1 MRLLIISHDVVG
13 RRMAGP
19 GIRAWEMARALS
31 CCAEI
36 TLIAPYP
43 VDVTAPGIRTG
54 RFTLGDASSLAFYLN
69 QADAILANGFLL
81 EAHPELADASQ
92 RLILDLYDPT
102 LFENIELFRHASPSE
117 REARA
122 RHDVDLLNR
131 QLTSGN
137 MFLCATERQRDLYL
151 GALMAAGRITPERV
165 DSDPLL
171 HSLVAVVPFGL
182 PAKPPVRTGPG
193 VRGVIPG
200 IGDNDPV
207 ILWSSGMWDWLDPL
221 TLVRAMPQVIAQ
233 VPNAR
238 LVFLAGKHP
247 GGAAPSQMPE
257 ATRRLAEELGLW
269 QRHIFFYETW
279 VPYADRANLL
289 LDATVAVSLHRQH
302 LEMIYAAIRSRILD
316 YLWVGLPAVLSDGDS
331 AAALAREHGF
341 ALVTPPENP
350 EAVAQAL
357 ITLLIDESRRV
368 ELAARARAIAPQYT
382 WTNVVRPIISF
393 LEAAPAHK
401 PRATAPRRATVAASS
416 APEAERVDRRQTLQ
430 EQRNRALQAL
440 EETWRLDKLTSPA
453 YDLVGKLRNMA
464 LERIVWT
471 LLVPLIA
478 RQRDHNAAVIRAA
491 YAMAEY
497 QDHLSNEIARQAAE
511 IARQAAVV
519 RLLAQQTRD
528 IAEHMAGLEEADQF
542 LRAALYGTQPP
553 SLPQISAQMADV
565 DRIPHTGEW
574 HE

>member
-1 MRLLIISHDVVG
+1 MRLLIISHDVIG

-54 RFTLGDASSLAFYLN
+54 RFTLGDVSSLAFYLN

-122 RHDVDLLNR
+122 RRDVDLLNR

-182 PAKPPVRTGPG
+182 PAEPPVRTGPG
-193 VRGVIPG
+193 IRGVIPG

-302 LEMIYAAIRSRILD
+302 LEMTYAAIRSRVLD
-316 YLWVGLPAVLSDGDS
+316 YLWVGAPAVLSDGDP

-341 ALVTPPENP
+341 ALVTPPEDAA
-350 EAVAQAL
+350 AVAQAL
-357 ITLLIDESRRV
+357 ITLLTDKARHA
-368 ELAARARAIAPQYT
+368 ELADRARALAPHYT
-382 WTNVVRPIISF
+382 WTKVVRPIARF
-393 LEAAPAHK
+393 LEAAPVRK
-401 PRATAPRRATVAASS
+401 PRAVLRQRNIP
-416 APEAERVDRRQTLQ
+416 AEPSPPTEERSDRRQLLQ

-440 EETWRLDKLTSPA
+440 EAGWRLDHLTPPA
-453 YDLVGKLRNMA
+453 RGVVGKVRNIA
-464 LERIVWT
+464 LERIIWP
-471 LLVPLIA
+471 LLAPLIA

-491 YAMAEY
+491 YATAEH
-497 QDHLSNEIARQAAE
+497 QDHLANEITRLIAA
-511 IARQAAVV
+511 V

-542 LRAALYGTQPP
+542 LRAALYGEQPP
-553 SLPQISAQMADV
+553 PLLRTKAQMVDV
-565 DRIPHTGEW
+565 DRITFVEER